1 MMDPNEPTVCN
12 ANFSPVLH
20 RIHITREGIL
30 TSGVCVSVCV
40 VCMFAKMRA
49 CVCMSDDDWK

>member
-1 MMDPNEPTVCN
+1 MDPNEPTVCN